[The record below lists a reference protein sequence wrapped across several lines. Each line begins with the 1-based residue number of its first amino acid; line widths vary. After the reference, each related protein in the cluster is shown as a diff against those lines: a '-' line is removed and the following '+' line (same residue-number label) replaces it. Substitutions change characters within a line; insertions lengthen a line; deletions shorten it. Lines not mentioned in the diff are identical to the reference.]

1 MTEQILKFDEA
12 KQLVFGW
19 ANVSITKEG
28 VQIVDTQKDMIDPE
42 ELELAAYAF
51 TLQYRETGEMHAG
64 EAKGHLVE
72 SFAVTKSKLAAM
84 GLPDD
89 SLPQGWWVGF
99 YIEDPEVY
107 EKVRTG
113 VYKMFSVQGKATR
126 EVVK

>member
-1 MTEQILKFDEA
+1 MTEPILKFDDA

-19 ANVSITKEG
+19 ASISITKEG
-28 VQIVDTQKDMIDPE
+28 EQVVDLQKDMIDPD

-51 TLQYRETGEMHAG
+51 TLQYRETGEMHMG

-72 SFAVTKSKLAAM
+72 SFAVTKEKLAKM
-84 GLPDD
+84 GLPED

-99 YIEDPEVY
+99 YIDDPVVY
-107 EKVRTG
+107 EKVRSG
-113 VYKMFSVQGKATR
+113 VYKMFSVQGRAVR

>member
-1 MTEQILKFDEA
+1 MTEPILKFDEA

-28 VQIVDTQKDMIDPE
+28 VQIIDTQKDMIDPE

-51 TLQYRETGEMHAG
+51 TLQYRETGEMHVG

-72 SFAVTKSKLAAM
+72 SFAVTKEKLAKM
-84 GLPDD
+84 GLPED

-107 EKVRTG
+107 EKVRSG
-113 VYKMFSVQGKATR
+113 VYKMFSVQGKAVR
-126 EVVK
+126 EVV